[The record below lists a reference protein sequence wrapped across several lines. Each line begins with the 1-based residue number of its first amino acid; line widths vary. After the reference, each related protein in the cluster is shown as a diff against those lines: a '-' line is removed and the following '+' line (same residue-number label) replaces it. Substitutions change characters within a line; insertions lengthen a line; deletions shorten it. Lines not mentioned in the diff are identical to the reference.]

1 MPVKARS
8 QSDLQPL
15 NRARERAIVALA
27 NNLARI
33 AWAMLRGRPKRKRDK
48 RWSEIGSGVGDAF
61 RAPFVLGDAKAMRA
75 LAADAGLRGASV
87 LERVGEVLF
96 PSIADLVATER
107 ACVWTLGGLLDD
119 EQFARLRTRRSESSS
134 LSSWMAV
141 SHSPCRH

>member
-61 RAPFVLGDAKAMRA
+61 RAPFVLGDAN
-75 LAADAGLRGASV
+75 
-87 LERVGEVLF
+87 
-96 PSIADLVATER
+96 T
-107 ACVWTLGGLLDD
+107 
-119 EQFARLRTRRSESSS
+119 
-134 LSSWMAV
+134 
-141 SHSPCRH
+141 SPH